1 MLVMF
6 AVGTMNVVWM
16 AALGVL
22 MTIEKLS
29 ITPHFSRAVGVA
41 FVAIGLAMIV
51 LAMAGLSVV

>member
-1 MLVMF
+1 
-6 AVGTMNVVWM
+6 
-16 AALGVL
+16 